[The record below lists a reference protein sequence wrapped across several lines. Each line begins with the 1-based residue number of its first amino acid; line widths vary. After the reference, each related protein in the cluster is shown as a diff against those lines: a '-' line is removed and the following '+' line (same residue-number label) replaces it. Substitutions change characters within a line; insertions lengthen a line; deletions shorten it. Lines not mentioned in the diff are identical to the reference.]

1 MHATWNPFEKNFLF
15 KPCYSLVAGSYSTRN
30 IHGPATATMLMPVIP
45 APVRHLH
52 TELNRVDHMFIAED
66 RTYFYL
72 SGHTGISE
80 LCKGIDY

>member
-1 MHATWNPFEKNFLF
+1 MESYNEEDVLAFLF
-15 KPCYSLVAGSYSTRN
+15 AGEVVAGSYSTRN
-30 IHGPATATMLMPVIP
+30 IHGPATATELMPVIP